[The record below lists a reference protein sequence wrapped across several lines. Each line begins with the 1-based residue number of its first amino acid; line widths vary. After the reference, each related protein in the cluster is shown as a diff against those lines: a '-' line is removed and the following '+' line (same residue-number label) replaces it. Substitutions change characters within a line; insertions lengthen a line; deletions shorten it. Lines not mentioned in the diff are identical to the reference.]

1 MKNQI
6 LCRKVPHARRTRMV
20 FDWFVGEF
28 VEEEYIA
35 TRFAWA
41 FERDGDYS
49 SPVVWKEVPITHCY
63 VKSGK
68 QEVKDSDIREV
79 DMRSWTCDVHTARQK
94 NSDEGKPWMTDWE
107 LEQVE
112 MAIKHEASQSLESF
126 FE

>member
-20 FDWFVGEF
+20 FDWSTEQFI
-28 VEEEYIA
+28 EEEYVA

-41 FERDGDYS
+41 FERDGDFS

-63 VKSGK
+63 VKSGC
-68 QEVKDSDIREV
+68 QDIIDSDIREV

-94 NSDEGKPWMTDWE
+94 NADEGKSWMTDWE
-107 LEQVE
+107 IEQAE
-112 MAIKHEASQSLESF
+112 KATKYQASLSLDNF
-126 FE
+126 II